1 MNARRKS
8 VLALLLLMLS
18 TWSGTAAADT
28 QSQFSVPQDD
38 YAWNGEWSSLQNAV
52 ESEYL
57 LRDTSGLVYSPMGT
71 FDPLREPMPIGP
83 DWLTSPAS
91 SETRFILVQSV
102 SSDLSPLIAELE
114 GSGFSILDSIPDSV
128 LVVRAPLETNY
139 DEYLGK
145 LADARWFSEMP
156 NSWKIS
162 PELLGVT
169 SSSALLD
176 LDVLPAS
183 DLEPQEISELS
194 WHLSQI
200 SENYGRDEICDSSL
214 CQLRGVDPAWILPIA
229 LDWRVLS
236 IQLSSELTIHNSN
249 AWAISGLEGAYL
261 ESGNTLNGSGEVL
274 AISDTGIDEDHGDFD
289 GRIRG
294 IYDQFGP
301 DNSHSD
307 MNSGHGTHVA
317 ATLLG
322 DGSGD
327 SSSAGMVPDSTFHFY
342 QLEADSSGVLA
353 RWGSLYEMF
362 THSWD
367 QGARIQTNSW
377 GNTNLV
383 GEYSSDSRSVDD
395 FIYDY
400 PRFLALFSAGDL
412 GPNPNSVT
420 PPGTA
425 KNALTVGASTT
436 GSYSS
441 VPEGSVSETSSSGTT
456 LDGRI
461 KPDIVAPGV
470 MICSARAEEAQYAS
484 GSSCSTA
491 THNDGT
497 TPLYMALNGSSMA
510 TPVAAGAAAMTR
522 QYLRESEGISEPRSD
537 LIRAILINGAE
548 DIGNPDIPN
557 ALEGWGQ
564 LDLQQS
570 LYPSG
575 TFNDDIMGSSE
586 GSLNLFYDDSR
597 QLLPG
602 HSFAYTFEM
611 SSDAMG
617 GLDVTLVWN
626 DREGSAIA
634 NQSAPRL
641 VNDLDLRITAPNGSV
656 YIGNSFS
663 AGFSIMGGGNEDRL
677 NNVERIRL
685 PSGVSDIIETWTVEV
700 GHAGGYL
707 QDYSLVI
714 SASASEVEK
723 ADLAVFEGSLT
734 TSVDSPLQGDTLLIE
749 AAWGNRA
756 AAPTGNYQ
764 IEIEDLTTGTIIHT
778 STRSSLNGGDL
789 DSHSFPHSFSSTGEH
804 LLELRL
810 DSDNVVEE
818 LNDGSSGIDNNR
830 IVISVTVSQ
839 IGVRVTPMME
849 DGNFPQTPSQ
859 LEQAMTRTLDP
870 RTGSSIYF
878 DLELRNEGT
887 STITVRLSVS
897 PVQIVSENGILQQPS
912 DEWWKLL
919 NETGPWELAPLG
931 QDGDR
936 ILVQLNLTDVDTDI
950 NNPSGAVYA
959 LPGTFVTDLNLYDVN
974 APTVSHSMR
983 LEAEV
988 ERVEGL
994 YTIAAGT
1001 EELGAEPGE
1010 LAIFSLS
1017 VKNTGNGPTQYR
1029 VVCESENQWQIS
1041 IGNSQ
1046 SSDVTLDPL
1055 GRLQFLPIPIKVRV
1069 PDSDN
1074 GEPAAGTTEDL
1085 SCTTT
1090 SVNDP
1095 TLSTTEDATVEVFE
1109 NMDFLTDIFSVDLS
1123 DEWIPLGPLAVAN
1136 DRPVLNGDTI
1146 ATKLVVTNDGNVP
1159 MSFEVT
1165 ALSSLNTWPV
1175 QIVQGDD
1182 ESLEGV
1188 TFTIPA
1194 GSEAIVTVNTIVPMT
1209 AQMGDSNTITI
1220 RTTQDGGQ
1228 TVTNATKLVV
1238 LELAHLDLVGD
1249 EKISVALGTS
1259 GVASI
1264 HAHNIGNVDLSV
1276 SLTMGT
1282 LPEGWSAGFLSSRD
1296 FQMGMNQEATIM
1308 VALELPGNLS
1318 SGPLPNTVPVIIE
1331 AFTPSGVSQSYTVW
1345 MQVEVLPSS
1354 WLKLEC
1360 ESTLLEGIVA
1370 GSEGEFEV
1378 TLTNWGNV
1386 DSEFT
1391 IDIISPEGWTVFIY
1405 SSHSGPLSPGQS
1417 VQITVT
1423 ASPGDSTE
1431 FGLVQLSLHANSTS
1445 SEVTSTDG
1453 NLALQVSKSRD
1464 SGTGLIPSWAYA
1476 VIFLFL
1482 LSSTLVIGLRMRRSS
1497 SEGLRPEEELIPPG
1511 SALLSGTQT
1520 ERRAA
1525 AMETSVSGEV
1535 LTGTV
1540 SNDEIESALSAS
1552 SLPSLEIPKAP
1563 DGAPPLP
1570 LGGLP
1575 EGWTMD
1581 QWVAYGHLWWEQN
1594 RQ

>member
-1 MNARRKS
+1 MGRKS
-8 VLALLLLMLS
+8 VLTLLLLIIS
-18 TWSGTAAADT
+18 SWSGTAAASA
-28 QSQFSVPQDD
+28 QSQFSESQDD
-38 YAWNGEWSSLQNAV
+38 IFWDGEWALLQNAV
-52 ESEYL
+52 ESEYR
-57 LRDTSGLVYSPMGT
+57 LRDASGLVLSPLGT
-71 FDPLREPMPIGP
+71 FDPLGEPIPTGP
-83 DWLTSPAS
+83 DWLSNHGDSAYPQ
-91 SETRFILVQSV
+91 FILVQSI
-102 SSDLSPLIAELE
+102 STDLTPLIIELE
-114 GSGFSILDSIPDSV
+114 SFGFRIIDSIPDSV
-128 LVVRAPLETNY
+128 LVVRAPEESNY
-139 DEYLGK
+139 EELLGK
-145 LADARWFSEMP
+145 LAHARWFSEMP
-156 NSWKIS
+156 NSWKVS
-162 PELLGVT
+162 SELLGIASPST
-169 SSSALLD
+169 PLD

-183 DLEPQEISELS
+183 DLGPQEISELS
-194 WHLSQI
+194 WHFSQI
-200 SENYGRDEICDSSL
+200 SEYYGRDNICDSSL

-236 IQLSSELTIHNSN
+236 IQQSSELTIHNSN

-274 AISDTGIDEDHGDFD
+274 AISDTGLDEDHGDFD

-327 SSSAGMVPDSTFHFY
+327 STSVGMVPESTFHFY

-436 GSYSS
+436 GSFSS

-484 GSSCSTA
+484 GSSCSAA
-491 THNDGT
+491 THSDGT
-497 TPLYMALNGSSMA
+497 TPLYMTLNGSSMA
-510 TPVAAGAAAMTR
+510 TPVVAGAAAMTR

-575 TFNDDIMGSSE
+575 TFDDGSD

-611 SSDAMG
+611 SNDAMG
-617 GLDVTLVWN
+617 GLDITLVWN

-641 VNDLDLRITAPNGSV
+641 VNDLDLRLIAPNGSV

-663 AGFSIMGGGNEDRL
+663 NGFSIMGSGTEDRL

-685 PSGVSDIIETWTVEV
+685 PSGDSDIIETWTVEV

-707 QDYSLVI
+707 QDFSLVV
-714 SASASEVEK
+714 AAALVEVQK

-756 AAPTGNYQ
+756 SAPTGNYW

-778 STRSSLNGGDL
+778 SSRSSLDGGDL
-789 DSHSFPHSFSSTGEH
+789 DSLSFPHSFSSTGEH

-810 DSDNVVEE
+810 DPDNDVEE
-818 LNDGSSGIDNNR
+818 LNDESSGIDNNR

-887 STITVRLSVS
+887 SPITVRLSVS

-950 NNPSGAVYA
+950 DNPSGAVYA
-959 LPGTFVTDLNLYDVN
+959 LPGIFVTDLNLYDVN

-1029 VVCESENQWQIS
+1029 VVCESENQWPIS

-1069 PDSDN
+1069 PDSEN

-1095 TLSTTEDATVEVFE
+1095 ALSTTEGATVEVFE
-1109 NMDFLTDIFSVDLS
+1109 NTDFLTDIFSVDLS
-1123 DEWIPLGPLAVAN
+1123 GEWTPLGPLAVAD
-1136 DRPVLNGDTI
+1136 DRAVLNGDII

-1159 MSFEVT
+1159 ISFEVT
-1165 ALSSLNTWPV
+1165 AFSSLNTWPV
-1175 QIVQGDD
+1175 QIVHDED

-1194 GSEAIVTVNTIVPMT
+1194 GSQTTVTVNTIVPMT

-1264 HAHNIGNVDLSV
+1264 HAHNIGNVELSI

-1282 LPEGWSAGFLSSRD
+1282 LPDGWSAGFLSSRD
-1296 FQMGMNQEATIM
+1296 FQMGMNQEATVT

-1331 AFTPSGVSQSYTVW
+1331 ASTPSGVSQSYTVW

-1445 SEVTSTDG
+1445 SDVTSTDG

-1464 SGTGLIPSWAYA
+1464 SGSGIIPSWAYA
-1476 VIFLFL
+1476 VIFLLL

-1520 ERRAA
+1520 QRRAA

-1540 SNDEIESALSAS
+1540 SNDEIESALTSS

>member
-1 MNARRKS
+1 MYARRN
-8 VLALLLLMLS
+8 ALLAIFLLLIS
-18 TWSGTAAADT
+18 AWSGSAVAEMESPESAGLEAPSSESAGQWSLLSHADSYEY
-28 QSQFSVPQDD
+28 QIRESSDLIFSPFG
-38 YAWNGEWSSLQNAV
+38 N
-52 ESEYL
+52 
-57 LRDTSGLVYSPMGT
+57 
-71 FDPLREPMPIGP
+71 FDPYKESIPMGP
-83 DWLTSPAS
+83 DWLRNSANPGLSP
-91 SETRFILVQSV
+91 ILVVQSV
-102 SSDLSPLIAELE
+102 DSDLTPLINQLE
-114 GSGFSILDSIPDSV
+114 ISGFRILDFIPDSS
-128 LVVRAPLETNY
+128 LIVRAPSDSDYQGEL
-139 DEYLGK
+139 DK
-145 LADARWFSEMP
+145 ISHVRWSSVMP
-156 NSWKIS
+156 ISWKVS
-162 PELLGVT
+162 PEVLASNPSDT
-169 SSSALLD
+169 LLD
-176 LDVLPAS
+176 LEIIPTS
-183 DLEPQEISELS
+183 DLDAEQLSELS

-200 SENYGRDEICDSSL
+200 SEDYGNSEVCDWSL
-214 CQLRGVDPAWILPIA
+214 CQLRAVDPIWIAPIA
-229 LDWRVLS
+229 MDWRVLS
-236 IQLSSELTIHNSN
+236 IQKYGEMAIHNTN
-249 AWAISGLEGAYL
+249 AWTISGLEGAYL
-261 ESGNTLNGSGEVL
+261 SSSNTLNGSGEVL
-274 AISDTGIDEDHGDFD
+274 AISDTGLDEDHGDFN
-289 GRIRG
+289 GRVRG

-327 SSSAGMVPDSTFHFY
+327 PGSTGMVPDATFHFY
-342 QLEADSSGVLA
+342 QLEADNSGLLA

-412 GPNPNSVT
+412 GPAVNSVT

-436 GSYSS
+436 GAYSS

-484 GSSCSTA
+484 GSSCSSS
-491 THNDGT
+491 THSDGT
-497 TPLYMALNGSSMA
+497 TPLYMTLNGSSMA

-575 TFNDDIMGSSE
+575 SFNDGSE

-602 HSFAYTFEM
+602 HSFVYTFEM

-617 GLDVTLVWN
+617 GLDITLVWN

-641 VNDLDLRITAPNGSV
+641 VNDLDLRLTAPNGSV

-663 AGFSIMGGGNEDRL
+663 GGFSIMGGGNEDRL

-685 PSGVSDIIETWTVEV
+685 PSGDSDVIEMWTVEV

-707 QDYSLVI
+707 QDYSLVVT
-714 SASASEVEK
+714 ASALEVEK

-734 TSVDSPLQGDTLLIE
+734 TSIESPLQGDTLLIE

-756 AAPTGNYQ
+756 SAPTGSYN
-764 IEIEDLTTGTIIHT
+764 IEIEDLTTGNIIHT
-778 STRSSLNGGDL
+778 STRASLNGGEL
-789 DSHSFPHSFSSTGEH
+789 DSYSFPHSFSSTGEH

-810 DSDNVVEE
+810 DSDSVVEE
-818 LNDGSSGIDNNR
+818 INDEISGIDNNK
-830 IVISVTVSQ
+830 IVISVSVSQ

-849 DGNFPQTPSQ
+849 DGSFPSNPAQ
-859 LEQAMTRTLDP
+859 LNQAMSRTLDP

-887 STITVRLSVS
+887 SPISVRLSVS
-897 PVQIVSENGILQQPS
+897 PVQIVSESGILQQPT

-919 NETGPWELAPLG
+919 NESGPWELAPFG
-931 QDGDR
+931 EEGDR

-950 NNPSGAVYA
+950 DNPSGAVYA

-974 APTVSHSMR
+974 APTVSNSMR

-1029 VVCESENQWQIS
+1029 VTCESENQWTIF

-1046 SSDVTLDPL
+1046 SSDITLDPL
-1055 GRLQFLPIPIKVRV
+1055 GRLQFLPIPIQVRV
-1069 PDSDN
+1069 PDSQN
-1074 GEPAAGTTEDL
+1074 GEPSAGTTEDL

-1095 TLSTTEDATVEVFE
+1095 TLSTTEDATVEVLE
-1109 NMDFLTDIFSVDLS
+1109 NMDFLTDIFSVDES
-1123 DEWIPLGPLAVAN
+1123 DSWTPLGPLAAAS
-1136 DRPVLNGDTI
+1136 DRAVLNGDTV
-1146 ATKLVVTNDGNVP
+1146 ATKMVVSNDGNVP

-1175 QIVQGDD
+1175 QIVHDSE

-1188 TFTIPA
+1188 SFTIPA
-1194 GSEAIVTVNTIVPMT
+1194 GSQAIVTVNTIVPMT

-1220 RTTQDGGQ
+1220 RTTQEGGEM
-1228 TVTNATKLVV
+1228 VTNATKLVV
-1238 LELAHLDLVGD
+1238 MELAHLDLIGD
-1249 EKISVALGTS
+1249 DKISVALGTS

-1264 HAHNIGNVDLSV
+1264 HAHNIGNVELSV

-1318 SGPLPNTVPVIIE
+1318 SGSLASTVPVIIE
-1331 AFTPSGVSQSYTVW
+1331 AVTPSGISQSYTVW

-1354 WLKLEC
+1354 WLMFEC
-1360 ESTLLEGIVA
+1360 QSTLLEGIVA

-1386 DSEFT
+1386 ESEFT
-1391 IDIISPEGWTVFIY
+1391 IDLIAPDGWSVFIY
-1405 SSHSGPLSPGQS
+1405 SSHSGPLSPGQTI
-1417 VQITVT
+1417 QILVTV
-1423 ASPGDSTE
+1423 SPGDSTE

-1445 SEVTSTDG
+1445 SDVTSTNG
-1453 NLALQVSKSRD
+1453 NIDLQVSKSRD
-1464 SGTGLIPSWAYA
+1464 SDSGFIPPWAYA
-1476 VIFLFL
+1476 VIFLVL
-1482 LSSTLVIGLRMRRSS
+1482 LSSSVVMGLRMRKSTN
-1497 SEGLRPEEELIPPG
+1497 EGLRPEEELIPPG

-1520 ERRAA
+1520 ERMAA

-1540 SNDEIESALSAS
+1540 SDDEIKSALSSS
-1552 SLPSLEIPKAP
+1552 SLPSLEIPSPP

-1575 EGWTMD
+1575 EGWTID

-1594 RQ
+1594 RP